1 MRTRPRWMYIR
12 KTECGGVAVLAVVTL
27 AIFLLALLNTRASE
41 VAETPDMGGPID
53 RAEERRPVTDPG
65 NAPWSSDRTSS
76 DTPGSA
82 LSSTTPT
89 GQLGSS
95 VASEDDAERVT
106 GSEPPSAI
114 TATSSDVPTPD
125 SVVPTPEFLPRA
137 TSPSTTAVTAERTA
151 PASST
156 APSIAPATTSAP
168 VASIFPTITA
178 PAAPDTTAAT
188 TTSQPQPVP
197 TVPTTTSP
205 ATVDGPK
212 PVDWAPPG
220 QARQAA
226 TDAAA
231 ADDRTRVDRVPPG
244 QASKADEP

>member
-1 MRTRPRWMYIR
+1 MRTRPRWMDLR
-12 KTECGGVAVLAVVTL
+12 KPECGGVAVLAVVTL

-41 VAETPDMGGPID
+41 VAETPDIGGPID

-156 APSIAPATTSAP
+156 APSIAPATTSP
-168 VASIFPTITA
+168 S
-178 PAAPDTTAAT
+178 TTVSST